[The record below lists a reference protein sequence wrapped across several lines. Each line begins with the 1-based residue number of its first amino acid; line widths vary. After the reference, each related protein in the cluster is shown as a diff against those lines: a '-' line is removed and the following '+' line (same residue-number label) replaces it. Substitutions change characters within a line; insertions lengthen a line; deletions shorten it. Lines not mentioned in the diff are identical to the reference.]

1 MPEAEANTK
10 TDKKWVVQNCV
21 EVYTLLRDT
30 DAIEYCSH
38 SSVYVSVSVSVSV
51 NIHKWNYASL

>member
-1 MPEAEANTK
+1 M
-10 TDKKWVVQNCV
+10 

-51 NIHKWNYASL
+51 NIHKWNYASLRIIAKIGKK